1 MGRTDDV
8 EKPLPIPQPA
18 EWRGVSTPGVSV
30 EPVLAEKLDHLGR
43 AAGET
48 RRAFRRGE
56 AAVPARSRGFAAT
69 GRWARTARPPRRAP
83 RTFPGISRISCDAR
97 GGLCV
102 PSCMFIDSEVPVLAP
117 PQAVVEP
124 LGAGVD
130 RREQRLQV
138 GLTCEIGVESLLAT
152 SARRFG
158 RRGRTRSRSASSRPC
173 AGNASTTFSFAASIT
188 TRPGRSCRRGSR
200 KRSCGRCA
208 RSGTRRADR
217 TTSPTAPRSARFP
230 PGSRLDACRDHRPP
244 KGLGHDLPTRIGFH
258 ALYSTEQGLRP
269 RAGAVG
275 GAGEVH
281 VVEQAAEEPGCGLG
295 MAEAGGRA
303 AAGCAARSSGRAWCR
318 QSLIVDAPV
327 TPPVAP
333 GWPRRR

>member
-83 RTFPGISRISCDAR
+83 RTLPGISRISCDAR

-102 PSCMFIDSEVPVLAP
+102 PSCMLIDSEVPVLAP

-200 KRSCGRCA
+200 RGAAGVVRARGRAERTARDRRQHHGAHAFHLVHDSTPAGITDRLKGSATISRHASASTPSTPPSRGFDHVLERWAGRAKCMSSSRPRRNLGAARDGRGGRPSCGRLCGPLVG
-208 RSGTRRADR
+208 SG
-217 TTSPTAPRSARFP
+217 
-230 PGSRLDACRDHRPP
+230 
-244 KGLGHDLPTRIGFH
+244 
-258 ALYSTEQGLRP
+258 
-269 RAGAVG
+269 
-275 GAGEVH
+275 
-281 VVEQAAEEPGCGLG
+281 VV
-295 MAEAGGRA
+295 
-303 AAGCAARSSGRAWCR
+303 
-318 QSLIVDAPV
+318 
-327 TPPVAP
+327 
-333 GWPRRR
+333 